1 MVIKP
6 WFNAVLSGLRKLAD
20 IKDRGVDKFESLESL
35 MSFGLGSAPNG
46 GTVSHVICGNAGNNK
61 SCTQWGVNEC
71 AQCQLIKYCS
81 EKCKLQHW
89 SKHRPR
95 CTHPLLSPLWQPSW
109 VSEGRE
115 PVFLYPHNLVT
126 LYRVSHDFWGDVPA
140 MDCLQLKHNEMKDQ
154 LMPLDDFKLC
164 FPAGADIRDMI
175 RTVNSLPPD
184 FPGYV
189 DILLN
194 DTNPVLLNRT
204 LVMLFILLS
213 SGPSLE
219 EAAEFCTHLM
229 YSAALPGAGAGYLER
244 CVNFIYGGNGEY
256 EADLSFQRCLDTR
269 GEGKL
274 YSVQPST
281 GTKRILEMCH
291 SGYSLA
297 TALKNMKEIT
307 LTSDLVDF
315 REKHYAALKPPHR
328 MCFHR
333 FRETGIL
340 APFSHN
346 TVNFTEPN
354 RLLFS
359 AQGAWLVPEDANP
372 LHGWDM
378 SGVKLAGIKCG
389 VSPESDI
396 LGCLFFHVKHELR
409 EFAKRVRDLRIDIH
423 VTSFAPGLL
432 AKGISVGAL
441 PAFEDASFDRVVAGN
456 LVDSMDIGGM
466 RACLADWGP
475 LLNRENPRASIL
487 MRTKAWQAQFH
498 PQVGGLTAH
507 AMKIFMDKWGLDIKM
522 KAVFDQGWRL
532 LDASQDT
539 EDEFQEYLDE
549 QDTDRSAAEFDLQ
562 LRTTHRVHPKVQT
575 PHLRTPFLEC
585 SYSLSPMKRFGIP
598 LGASHVE
605 RPDLSSEEF
614 YELFT
619 LGGANLPTRFLEFEA
634 CDARYRAIEEYDHL
648 CGRLFVDSQE

>member
-61 SCTQWGVNEC
+61 SCTHWGVNEC
-71 AQCQLIKYCS
+71 AQCQLIK
-81 EKCKLQHW
+81 
-89 SKHRPR
+89 
-95 CTHPLLSPLWQPSW
+95 
-109 VSEGRE
+109 VGFIA
-115 PVFLYPHNLVT
+115 FLASDVLIRSSTARKSASYNT
-126 LYRVSHDFWGDVPA
+126 GQNTVPA
-140 MDCLQLKHNEMKDQ
+140 ARTRYSVQSGSLPMDCLQLKHNEMKDQ
-154 LMPLDDFKLC
+154 LTPLDDFKLC

-204 LVMLFILLS
+204 LVILFILLS

-291 SGYSLA
+291 SGYPLA

-315 REKHYAALKPPHR
+315 REKHFAALKPPHR

-475 LLNRENPRASIL
+475 LLNRENPCASIL
-487 MRTKAWQAQFH
+487 MRTKAWQTQFH
-498 PQVGGLTAH
+498 PQVGLSAQWGPH
-507 AMKIFMDKWGLDIKM
+507 AMKIFMDIKM
-522 KAVFDQGWRL
+522 KAVFDQGLRPPALWSVFES
-532 LDASQDT
+532 LDAFQDT

-562 LRTTHRVHPKVQT
+562 LRTTHRVHPK
-575 PHLRTPFLEC
+575 
-585 SYSLSPMKRFGIP
+585 RFGIP

-614 YELFT
+614 YDLFT

-648 CGRLFVDSQE
+648 CGRLFVDSEE